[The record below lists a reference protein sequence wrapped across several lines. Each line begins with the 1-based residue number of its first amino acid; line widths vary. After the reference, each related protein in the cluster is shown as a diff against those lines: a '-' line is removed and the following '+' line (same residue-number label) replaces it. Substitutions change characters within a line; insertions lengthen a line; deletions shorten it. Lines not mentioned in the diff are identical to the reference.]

1 MLLSV
6 TIFTGASSSHN
17 IPMDNLVMP
26 DQSTWSA
33 ENFEFVQSA
42 YTHQAPT
49 LMIEGPSMMP
59 AEPSLDHSPVQHPYP
74 QGHSKALQS
83 CVWTGLG
90 LQCFNPDA
98 TLHPQIR
105 DDRAESS
112 AVGYLGPGHTTC
124 QIVSV
129 PIPSIHEVPQSKV
142 NKECCIK
149 DKKPRA
155 RSGVSKQ
162 KQE

>member
-1 MLLSV
+1 
-6 TIFTGASSSHN
+6 
-17 IPMDNLVMP
+17 MDSLVMP
-26 DQSTWSA
+26 DRSTWSA

-49 LMIEGPSMMP
+49 PMIEELSLMP
-59 AEPSLDHSPVQHPYP
+59 AEPSLDQSPMQHLYP
-74 QGHSKALQS
+74 QDHSKALQS
-83 CVWTGLG
+83 YMWTGLG

-98 TLHPQIR
+98 TLRPQIR

-112 AVGYLGPGHTTC
+112 DVGYLGPGHTTC
-124 QIVSV
+124 QILSA
-129 PIPSIHEVPQSKV
+129 PFPSIHEVPQSKA
-142 NKECCIK
+142 NKEYCIK

-155 RSGVSKQ
+155 RSGVFKQ